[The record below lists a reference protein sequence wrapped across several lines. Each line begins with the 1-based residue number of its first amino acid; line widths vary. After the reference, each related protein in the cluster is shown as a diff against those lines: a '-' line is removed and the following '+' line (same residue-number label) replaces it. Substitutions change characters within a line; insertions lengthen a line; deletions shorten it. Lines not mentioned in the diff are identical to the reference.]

1 MHFKSFIVL
10 VASMALLSGCAART
24 ASLSECAVMGATV
37 VGAAGGAGADS
48 ANSDWAGAGVAIG
61 AVTGA
66 ALGWVICSA
75 IPEAVEPEPVVVAA
89 EPAPPPPPAPK
100 ARVVL
105 RGVNFS
111 FDSADLDAGS
121 QAIIAVAAEILNEN
135 PGVRVRVEGYTDSTG
150 PAAYNMGL
158 SHRRA
163 ESVSRALIA
172 GGVAAS
178 RLDIEAFG
186 ATDPLASN
194 ATAEGRRLNR
204 RVQLVVIDPP

>member
-1 MHFKSFIVL
+1 MTGH
-10 VASMALLSGCAART
+10 ALSRRCVGCGLAF
-24 ASLSECAVMGATV
+24 GGV
-37 VGAAGGAGADS
+37 V
-48 ANSDWAGAGVAIG
+48 
-61 AVTGA
+61 GA

-89 EPAPPPPPAPK
+89 TPPPPPPPALR
-100 ARVVL
+100 ARLVL
-105 RGVNFS
+105 RGVNFA
-111 FDSADLDAGS
+111 FDRAALAAGS
-121 QAIIAVAAEILNEN
+121 QAIISVAAEILNEN

-163 ESVSRALIA
+163 ESVSRALVA

-178 RLDIEAFG
+178 RLKVEAFG
-186 ATDPLASN
+186 STHPLANN

-204 RVQLVVIDPP
+204 RVQLVVLDQP